1 MNLQAGK
8 YQNNIMKNR
17 SHAQYLAAVLVLYV
31 YLPFFVLIIDKT
43 VSINVIYKYIIYSA
57 IILYTMFRVKYI
69 NKYAL
74 IFLIFFLGTLVINML
89 LVPYT
94 YYVLVE
100 GIQALITMAIP
111 IVIVS
116 CKDFDISIFVNKWS
130 WFAKR
135 NLPLIILA
143 IILFKEKIV
152 NYSIFN
158 EICIPNL
165 FIYMFLLISA
175 EIYNDKL
182 NICLTAINVFTVIL
196 LGGRAAALTSVFLCV
211 VALFFSNRI
220 SVTKKIILAHLIIL
234 FVIMVFLNF
243 YSILIWINNL
253 LSSIGINSRSI
264 YLLLRQIQNG
274 KLYVTNRDIIYSVCL
289 DFIKKNWYLI
299 GGFGV
304 TLHLTNGQYYYPHNI
319 LLQMLVQFGI
329 IGTISLLILMCVR
342 FKMIKNRLLIM
353 EKKYVLFSLL
363 AFCVIGMTGSSIWLH
378 YLSTIPVSIFFF
390 YRTKG
395 LNK

>member
-1 MNLQAGK
+1 MNFQVEK

-17 SHAQYLAAVLVLYV
+17 SNAQYLAAVLVLYV
-31 YLPFFVLIIDKT
+31 YLPFFVLIIDKML
-43 VSINVIYKYIIYSA
+43 SINIIYKYIIYSA

-94 YYVLVE
+94 YYVFVE

-175 EIYNDKL
+175 EIYNDNQQIIDKVL
-182 NICLTAINVFTVIL
+182 NEYLEDV
-196 LGGRAAALTSVFLCV
+196 
-211 VALFFSNRI
+211 
-220 SVTKKIILAHLIIL
+220 KK
-234 FVIMVFLNF
+234 
-243 YSILIWINNL
+243 
-253 LSSIGINSRSI
+253 GE
-264 YLLLRQIQNG
+264 
-274 KLYVTNRDIIYSVCL
+274 
-289 DFIKKNWYLI
+289 
-299 GGFGV
+299 
-304 TLHLTNGQYYYPHNI
+304 TNGDERKI
-319 LLQMLVQFGI
+319 
-329 IGTISLLILMCVR
+329 R
-342 FKMIKNRLLIM
+342 FN
-353 EKKYVLFSLL
+353 
-363 AFCVIGMTGSSIWLH
+363 T
-378 YLSTIPVSIFFF
+378 
-390 YRTKG
+390 
-395 LNK
+395 